1 MKPVVFL
8 PEAEQEML
16 EAAKY
21 YESQATDLGIDFL
34 SEVER
39 AVNSIA
45 ELPMTWPVIEG
56 ELRRRLVRRF
66 PFGILYRIEP
76 EEIVKRDDI
85 EFTTKDSVQ
94 KMLEMKKSDH
104 VKLSED
110 KHVAGKHGLFHKH

>member
-76 EEIVKRDDI
+76 EEIVIVAVAHLRRKPGYWRERIKR
-85 EFTTKDSVQ
+85 K
-94 KMLEMKKSDH
+94 
-104 VKLSED
+104 
-110 KHVAGKHGLFHKH
+110 

>member
-1 MKPVVFL
+1 
-8 PEAEQEML
+8 ML

-45 ELPMTWPVIEG
+45 ELSMTWPVIEG

-76 EEIVKRDDI
+76 EEIVIVAVAHLRRKPGYWRERIKR
-85 EFTTKDSVQ
+85 K
-94 KMLEMKKSDH
+94 
-104 VKLSED
+104 
-110 KHVAGKHGLFHKH
+110 